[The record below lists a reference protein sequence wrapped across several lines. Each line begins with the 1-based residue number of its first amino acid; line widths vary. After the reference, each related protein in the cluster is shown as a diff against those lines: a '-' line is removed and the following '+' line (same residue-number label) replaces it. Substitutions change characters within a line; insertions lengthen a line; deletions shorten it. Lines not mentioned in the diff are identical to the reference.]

1 MIDRELI
8 KRAIAEDLAGG
19 VDITSMATLSAEA
32 KISAQFIARKD
43 GVIAG
48 IDAWKDAGLAVEI
61 NEEPDWDSGTI
72 FGTGTSGI
80 DKFRESIYK
89 IDDFQRPAQKLNHVL

>member
-1 MIDRELI
+1 LYAIFSELELRNFNSTGI
-8 KRAIAEDLAGG
+8 LY
-19 VDITSMATLSAEA
+19 
-32 KISAQFIARKD
+32 

-48 IDAWKDAGLAVEI
+48 LMLENAGLSLEI

-80 DKFRESIYK
+80 DKFESIYK
-89 IDDFQRPAQKLNHVL
+89 IDDFQTRRLVVQQ